1 MTVVNY
7 ATEATIAA
15 KAVTTTNELGFV
27 TVAIEVRDC
36 KHIVCI
42 RNMVLIHS
50 QSWPLIGS
58 SNVCVKLVQSE
69 TLKMN

>member
-27 TVAIEVRDC
+27 TVAIE
-36 KHIVCI
+36 
-42 RNMVLIHS
+42 
-50 QSWPLIGS
+50 SWPLIGS
-58 SNVCVKLVQSE
+58 SNVCVKLVQSK
-69 TLKMN
+69 TFKIN